1 MWKCLLNL
9 QFQEIREQICEHF
22 CSIFFLI
29 SDETFKYPFILYFP
43 LSKMYIGFLVF
54 VLSAAKEKAFES
66 VGYQIMF
73 CQIAAVLEV
82 IHPLLG
88 LVKTGAFAPLL
99 QVN

>member
-1 MWKCLLNL
+1 
-9 QFQEIREQICEHF
+9 
-22 CSIFFLI
+22 
-29 SDETFKYPFILYFP
+29 
-43 LSKMYIGFLVF
+43 MYTGFLVF
-54 VLSAAKEKAFES
+54 SSAAKEKAFES

-99 QVN
+99 QVNLG